1 MSTLR
6 LQTGMTLLEVMVAL
20 FIFAMAGT
28 AVMKAATEHLSSVGD
43 IEEVTFATWV
53 ASNRLNQIKLT
64 SKWPPENNEKGTIE
78 MADRTWY
85 WQQNVKKTNDKGL
98 RQIEVKVGLDESYQ
112 SSVTSV
118 VSYVSQP
125 EV

>member
-1 MSTLR
+1 MRRLR
-6 LQTGMTLLEVMVAL
+6 RIRGMTLLEVMVAL

-64 SKWPPENNEKGTIE
+64 TQWPPQNNQKGSTE

-85 WQQNVKKTNDKGL
+85 WQQFIRKTNDSGL
-98 RQIEVKVGLDESYQ
+98 RQVEVKVGLDENYQ

-118 VSYVSQP
+118 ISYVTQP
-125 EV
+125 EG

>member
-64 SKWPPENNEKGTIE
+64 SKWPPENNQKGTIE